1 MEYQSTD
8 VVNYWTVFCFGEAE
22 RLMSLTDIKQVT
34 FCIWVFWGCAAVGQ
48 CCVELPSRTILEMNF
63 DPLSRATLQPTKE
76 LIANSPIVQF
86 YTTPT
91 RPQHLWS
98 LPPSHLFS
106 FWRSRVTKFSTSSFI
121 AKKRHVTLV
130 IGSVNPITSQPWH
143 SLFKHWN
150 TKRRN

>member
-1 MEYQSTD
+1 MPAWEAKQSAVTLKLQFGMEYRSTD

-48 CCVELPSRTILEMNF
+48 CCVELSSRTILEMNF

-76 LIANSPIVQF
+76 LIANNPIVQF

-98 LPPSHLFS
+98 PPPSHLFS
-106 FWRSRVTKFSTSSFI
+106 FWRSRVTKFSKIQTLS
-121 AKKRHVTLV
+121 AVTKL
-130 IGSVNPITSQPWH
+130 TW
-143 SLFKHWN
+143 K
-150 TKRRN
+150 

>member
-1 MEYQSTD
+1 MSVDRCCQLLNSFLLRRSGAID
-8 VVNYWTVFCFGEAE
+8 VSYRHKASYFLHLGIL
-22 RLMSLTDIKQVT
+22 RLRGSGSVLRGI
-34 FCIWVFWGCAAVGQ
+34 G
-48 CCVELPSRTILEMNF
+48 ILEMNF